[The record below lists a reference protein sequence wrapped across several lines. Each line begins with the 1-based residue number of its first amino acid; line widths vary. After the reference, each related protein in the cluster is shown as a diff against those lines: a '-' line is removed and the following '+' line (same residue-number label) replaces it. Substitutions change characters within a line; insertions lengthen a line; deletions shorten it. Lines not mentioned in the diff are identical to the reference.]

1 MTNTYTPVILPADEA
16 LRNAVSPAQRHQH
29 YLQQAT
35 ADNTRR
41 AYQSAIRQF
50 QACGGQLPADEATL
64 IRYLLAQAPRLNP
77 RTLILHL
84 TALSHWHHYQQFT
97 DPTTLPAVRKVLK
110 GIQREHGVPK
120 RKAKALRIEHIT
132 AMVDYLRQQ
141 KGLQSVRNS
150 ALLQVGYFGA
160 FRCSELVS
168 LRMEHLHFEP
178 EGLMIQLPR
187 SKTDQEGKGK
197 TKGLPYGTQILCPVS
212 ALRHWLEAANITQ
225 GALFRAIDQWGHI
238 KEKALY
244 VTSINPILKSLGR
257 HCGFD
262 FIPQLSS
269 HSLRRGLAT
278 GAARAGASFESI
290 KRQGGWRSDATV
302 REYIEEGQCFDDNAA
317 NSLLH
322 LVQ

>member
-1 MTNTYTPVILPADEA
+1 MINQIQLSDFSLEKG
-16 LRNAVSPAQRHQH
+16 LRNPLQASQTSQH
-29 YLQQAT
+29 YLQRAT
-35 ADNTRR
+35 AHNTRR

-50 QACGGQLPADEATL
+50 QAWGGQLPTDETTL

-97 DPTTLPAVRKVLK
+97 DPTALPEVRKVLK

-132 AMVDYLRQQ
+132 AMVDYLKQQ
-141 KGLQSVRNS
+141 KGLQAIRNS

-168 LRMEHLHFEP
+168 LSLEHLHFEP
-178 EGLMIQLPR
+178 EGLMIELPR
-187 SKTDQEGKGK
+187 SKTDQEGKAK
-197 TKGLPYGTQILCPVS
+197 TKGLPYGTHIFCPVK

-225 GALFRAIDQWGHI
+225 GAVFRAIDQWEHV

-244 VTSINPILKSLGR
+244 VTSINPILKSLGQQ
-257 HCGFD
+257 CGFD
-262 FIPQLSS
+262 FIPHLSS

-322 LVQ
+322 LVL